1 MKGSNITTTIRLY
14 VRRCTFCDA
23 RYGTQWYCNNAQN
36 GLKGKLY
43 YCIFTIV
50 TMYNLKSIKDYI
62 NEKIIQVLKE
72 KLNKLIKDKNQINSL
87 NIGQS
92 YIDRYDVDMKSSL
105 GSGGAAKVF
114 RCKRKSDGEEFAIKI
129 LDKNNKDKISRFKDE
144 IKVMRYCAKKGIEGV
159 MPIID
164 YNIDESWYVM
174 PVARS
179 ISDEIR
185 DWKKKIEEAVPKGM
199 YKDDIVKSAVEAFRN
214 FAITLS
220 KVHKLGYTHR
230 DIKPQNLYR
239 LGDNFIIGDFG
250 IVDIPDSNHKTK
262 KGDKLGAWNTIAPE
276 VLRDAS
282 KATTA
287 ADVYSLAKSLWMYL
301 ASDEDGFDGRYD
313 VEYSSISLHDI
324 QQYRGKYLVE
334 IDDLLHDATQE
345 QPRKRPNMD
354 DLIAALDSW
363 EKSDRDLCLRNIKEW
378 DFIYKILFRS
388 MKPVHTVLTERE
400 DIVKTLNA
408 LSRYGVLNYSMLP
421 SRGGLELEGASI
433 APEEGCIYLDY
444 KFTFICKPKRL
455 VIRSFI
461 GDDLWNYFYL
471 EFDKLPFI
479 FEDRIS
485 EELIEDKPAHYIDAK
500 NWNYRVYDY
509 DTGEPLPFDAKRVER
524 YCHGAIV
531 FVAKRSFYNSIS
543 QTADGR
549 HADCSEEDFY
559 SYICSMRNDYYSI
572 LCKEDITLIRNKYS
586 QNPFKLDS
594 SLGMDLPEIDTS
606 HDLELIKN
614 HYNEIDFLDLL
625 VEKSEASVKYCFKLE
640 LMESRGLFDDFSM
653 DYFLCKDGLVKKVK
667 YDSDEIYYVYGR
679 ENAINLKKRLHQRL
693 EEYSNANGQ
702 EYDTLDAYF
711 YPYLFLVEVPKHI
724 FNYKELKDAVM
735 AADDRHDN
743 YVVINESGYVEVVED
758 DYEFYPVRSG
768 ILTSYNG
775 HVGKYSN
782 GIFAKE
788 FIKTFLALWLTY
800 LETKKGVTIGTDTKY
815 EQLSS
820 KEIKDL
826 IKGII
831 NS

>member
-1 MKGSNITTTIRLY
+1 MI
-14 VRRCTFCDA
+14 
-23 RYGTQWYCNNAQN
+23 
-36 GLKGKLY
+36 
-43 YCIFTIV
+43 
-50 TMYNLKSIKDYI
+50 IKY
-62 NEKIIQVLKE
+62 
-72 KLNKLIKDKNQINSL
+72 KNQIYSL

-92 YIDRYDVDMKSSL
+92 YVDIYDVDIKSSL

-114 RCKRKSDGEEFAIKI
+114 RCKRKSDGQEFAIKF
-129 LDKNNKDKISRFKDE
+129 LDEKNQDKISRFKDE
-144 IKVMRYCAKKGIEGV
+144 IKVMCMCARKGIEGV

-164 YNIDESWYVM
+164 FNIDECWYVM
-174 PVARS
+174 PIARS
-179 ISDEIR
+179 ISDEIK
-185 DWKKKIEEAVPKGM
+185 DWKKKIEKALPKDM
-199 YKDDIVKSAVEAFRN
+199 YKDDIVKFAVEAFRN
-214 FAITLS
+214 FAITLLQ
-220 KVHKLGYTHR
+220 VHKFGYTHR
-230 DIKPQNLYR
+230 DIKPKNLYR
-239 LGDNFIIGDFG
+239 LDDKFLIGDFG
-250 IVDIPDSNHKTK
+250 IVDIPDSNHQTK

-282 KATTA
+282 KATPA

-301 ASDEDGFDGRYD
+301 ATDEDGFDGRYD

-334 IDDLLHDATQE
+334 IDDFLHNATQE
-345 QPRKRPNMD
+345 QPNKRPNMD

-363 EKSDRDLCLRNIKEW
+363 EKSDGDLLLRNIHEW
-378 DFIYKILFRS
+378 DFIYKILFRG
-388 MKPVHTVLTERE
+388 MKPIHTVLTERE

-421 SRGGLELEGASI
+421 SRGGLKLEGASF

-444 KFTFICKPKRL
+444 QFTFICKPKRL
-455 VIRSFI
+455 VIRSFV
-461 GDDLWNYFYL
+461 GDELWNYFYL

-500 NWNYRVYDY
+500 NWIYRVYDY
-509 DTGEPLPFDAKRVER
+509 DTGEPLPVDAKRVER
-524 YCHGAIV
+524 YCNGAIV

-543 QTADGR
+543 QTTDGR

-572 LCKEDITLIRNKYS
+572 LSEEDITLIRNKYS
-586 QNPFKLDS
+586 QNPFKLDRE
-594 SLGMDLPEIDTS
+594 LGMDLLEMDTS
-606 HDLELIKN
+606 HDGDLIKS
-614 HYNEIDFLDLL
+614 HYDEINFVDLL
-625 VEKSEASVKYCFKLE
+625 VEESKASVKYCFKLN
-640 LMESRGLFDDFSM
+640 LMESRGLLDDLSI
-653 DYFLCKDGLVKKVK
+653 DYFLCKDGRVKKVK
-667 YDSDEIYYVYGR
+667 NDSEEIYYIYGR
-679 ENAINLKKRLHQRL
+679 ENAIILNKRLRKRL
-693 EEYSNANGQ
+693 EEYSIANGQ
-702 EYDTLDAYF
+702 EYKTLDAYF

-743 YVVINESGYVEVVED
+743 YVVINEFGYVEVVED

-775 HVGKYSN
+775 YVGKYSN

-788 FIKTFLALWLTY
+788 FTTTFLALWLTY
-800 LETKKGVTIGTDTKY
+800 LETKKGITSGTDTKY
-815 EQLSS
+815 EELSPE
-820 KEIKDL
+820 EIKDL

>member
-1 MKGSNITTTIRLY
+1 
-14 VRRCTFCDA
+14 
-23 RYGTQWYCNNAQN
+23 
-36 GLKGKLY
+36 
-43 YCIFTIV
+43 
-50 TMYNLKSIKDYI
+50 MYNLKSIK
-62 NEKIIQVLKE
+62 EKIIKDLKA
-72 KLNKLIKDKNQINSL
+72 KRSMIIKYKNQINSL

-92 YIDRYDVDMKSSL
+92 YVDIYDVDMKSSL

-114 RCKRKSDGEEFAIKI
+114 RCKRKSDGQEFAIKF
-129 LDKNNKDKISRFKDE
+129 LDEKNQDKISRFKDE
-144 IKVMRYCAKKGIEGV
+144 IKVMCMCARKGIEGV

-164 YNIDESWYVM
+164 YNIDECWYVM
-174 PVARS
+174 PIARS
-179 ISDEIR
+179 ISDEIK
-185 DWKKKIEEAVPKGM
+185 DWKTKIEKALPKDM
-199 YKDDIVKSAVEAFRN
+199 YKDDIVKFAVEAFRN
-214 FAITLS
+214 FAKTLS
-220 KVHKLGYTHR
+220 QVHKFGYTHR
-230 DIKPQNLYR
+230 DIKPKNLYR
-239 LGDNFIIGDFG
+239 LEDKFLIGDFG
-250 IVDIPDSNHKTK
+250 IVDIPDSDHQTK

-282 KATTA
+282 KATPA

-301 ASDEDGFDGRYD
+301 ATDEDGFDGRYD

-334 IDDLLHDATQE
+334 IDDFLHDATQE

-363 EKSDRDLCLRNIKEW
+363 EKSDGDLRLRNIQEW
-378 DFIYKILFRS
+378 DFIYKILFRG

-408 LSRYGVLNYSMLP
+408 LSRYGILNYSMLP
-421 SRGGLELEGASI
+421 SRGGLKLEGASI

-455 VIRSFI
+455 VIRSFV
-461 GDDLWNYFYL
+461 GDELWNYFYL

-500 NWNYRVYDY
+500 NWIYRVYDY
-509 DTGEPLPFDAKRVER
+509 DTGEPLPVDAKRVER

-543 QTADGR
+543 QTTDGR

-572 LCKEDITLIRNKYS
+572 LSEEDITFIRNKYS
-586 QNPFKLDS
+586 QNPFKPDRTF
-594 SLGMDLPEIDTS
+594 GMDLLEIDTS
-606 HDLELIKN
+606 HDGDLIKS
-614 HYNEIDFLDLL
+614 HYDEINFVDLL
-625 VEKSEASVKYCFKLE
+625 VEESKASVKYCFKLN
-640 LMESRGLFDDFSM
+640 LMESRGLLDDFSI
-653 DYFLCKDGLVKKVK
+653 DYFLCKDGRVKKVK
-667 YDSDEIYYVYGR
+667 NDSEVIYYIYGR
-679 ENAINLKKRLHQRL
+679 ENAINLNKRLRKRL
-693 EEYSNANGQ
+693 EEYSIAHGQ
-702 EYDTLDAYF
+702 EYKTLDAYF

-758 DYEFYPVRSG
+758 DYEFYPVRCG

-775 HVGKYSN
+775 YVGKYSN
-782 GIFAKE
+782 GIFAEE
-788 FIKTFLALWLTY
+788 FTKTFLALWLTY
-800 LETKKGVTIGTDTKY
+800 LETKKGVTSDTDTKY
-815 EQLSS
+815 EQLPP